1 MDFPFLLN
9 KLDFDQSRD
18 MVSLGFKGLNG
29 NLIKSALKDPEGDCR
44 DAFDQC
50 GEIR

>member
-18 MVSLGFKGLNG
+18 MVSLGLKGLKG
-29 NLIKSALKDPEGDCR
+29 DLLKSALKDPKGD
-44 DAFDQC
+44 
-50 GEIR
+50 